1 MKTKK
6 SQKLNNSQFRTGDLV
21 YIPQDVQLW
30 AMHDTGYNI
39 TKTCEP
45 TTAVFLEE
53 RANTMLLFIKGQRLL
68 AKKKHVYPFID
79 GSNNDGN

>member
-6 SQKLNNSQFRTGDLV
+6 SQESNNSRFRTGDLV

-30 AMHDTGYNI
+30 AMHDKGYNI

-53 RANTMLLFIKGQRLL
+53 HANAMLIFIKGQRLL